1 MEGPGCFSDAA
12 RHSAS
17 METAPEIF
25 DRNALRVHR
34 DRAAQTF
41 GEYDFLVREIG
52 ARLSDR
58 LLDMARKFPLALDL
72 GARTGGYGPVPGGP
86 GGIEH
91 VVSCELSERMAR
103 QIENSGVVCDPEI
116 LPFAEGRF
124 DLVYS
129 NLELHWAND
138 LPGCLLQITR
148 SLKSDGLFLA
158 AILGG
163 NTLTELRDVLM
174 AAELDVTGGASPRVS
189 PFAELRDAGALL
201 QRAGLA
207 LPVVDADEITV
218 TYENLFRLLADLR
231 GMGETNTVRE
241 RVRTATRRNIFLRAA
256 ELYLER
262 YPAED
267 GRIRAT
273 FEIIYLH
280 GWAPHESQP
289 KALRPGSAKTSLA
302 DALGTAEYSAGD
314 SADPDRS
321 NVD

>member
-1 MEGPGCFSDAA
+1 M
-12 RHSAS
+12 
-17 METAPEIF
+17 
-25 DRNALRVHR
+25 
-34 DRAAQTF
+34 
-41 GEYDFLVREIG
+41 
-52 ARLSDR
+52 
-58 LLDMARKFPLALDL
+58 
-72 GARTGGYGPVPGGP
+72 
-86 GGIEH
+86 
-91 VVSCELSERMAR
+91 
-103 QIENSGVVCDPEI
+103 
-116 LPFAEGRF
+116 
-124 DLVYS
+124 
-129 NLELHWAND
+129 
-138 LPGCLLQITR
+138 
-148 SLKSDGLFLA
+148 FLA

-241 RVRTATRRNIFLRAA
+241 RLRTSTRRNIFLRAA

-314 SADPDRS
+314 SAGPDRS